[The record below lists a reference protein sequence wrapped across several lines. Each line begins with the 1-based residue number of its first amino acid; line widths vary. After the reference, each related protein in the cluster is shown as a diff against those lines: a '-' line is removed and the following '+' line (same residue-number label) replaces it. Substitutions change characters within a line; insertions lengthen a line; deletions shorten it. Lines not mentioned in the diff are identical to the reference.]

1 MYSLYL
7 KIFIMTHIE
16 INGNN
21 LTLDTI
27 EEIFQENLSIKLSDS
42 AINQIKK
49 SREIIEHII
58 QSGSVVYGVNTGF
71 GKFSDVRISDD
82 KIDLL
87 QENLVKSHAA
97 GTGNPFSEEIVRTML
112 LLKANGLAKGYSGVR
127 LEVVNTLIQML
138 NQGVIPV
145 IPEKGSVGSSG
156 DLAPLAHL
164 ALVMIGHGEAYYNG
178 QILHGAEAMQK
189 AGIPA
194 LKLRSKEGLAI
205 LNGTQ
210 TMTSVACV
218 NLIRAFNILEC
229 ADILGAMSTEVLLCT
244 NTAFDER
251 IHKARNQ
258 DGQMISAEN
267 LRTLLENS
275 PLIQSHADCKKVQD
289 AYSIR
294 CMPQVHGASRD
305 AVHHVKQVVE
315 REINA
320 ATDNPLIFVENGDV
334 LSGGNFHGQPVALVM
349 DFLAVAMS
357 EIGNISE
364 RRVAWMM
371 DSNLNDKL
379 PAFLAKDGGLNSGY
393 MIAQYAAA
401 ALVSENKSLCHPA
414 SVDSIPTSANKED
427 HVSMGTIGAR
437 KCLQVI
443 ENVET
448 ILAIEWLC
456 AAQAGDFREPVEFAP
471 RTKRAYD
478 LLREHVPTLDTDR
491 VTSRDIQIATGLLR
505 KKNLV
510 EEVWDR

>member
-1 MYSLYL
+1 
-7 KIFIMTHIE
+7 MTNVQ
-16 INGNN
+16 INGHG

-27 EEIFQENLSIKLSDS
+27 EEIFQENLTVKLSDS
-42 AINQIKK
+42 SITQITK
-49 SREIIEHII
+49 SREIIERIV
-58 QSGSVVYGVNTGF
+58 QSGNVVYGVNTGF
-71 GKFSDVRISDD
+71 GKFSDVKISED
-82 KIDLL
+82 KIDIL

-97 GTGNPFSEEIVRTML
+97 GIGNPFSDDIVKIMI

-127 LEVVNTLIQML
+127 LEVVNTLVEMF
-138 NQGVIPV
+138 NQGIIPV

-164 ALVMIGHGEAYYNG
+164 ALVMIGQGEAFYHG
-178 QILHGAEAMQK
+178 KRMHGADAMQL
-189 AGIPA
+189 AGVPI

-244 NTAFDER
+244 RSAFDER
-251 IHKARNQ
+251 IHAARNQ
-258 DGQMISAEN
+258 EGQIISAEN
-267 LRTLLENS
+267 LRTLLKDS
-275 PLIQSHADCKKVQD
+275 PLIHSHADCKKVQD
-289 AYSIR
+289 AYSVR

-305 AVHHVKQVVE
+305 AAHHVKRVVE

-320 ATDNPLIFVENGDV
+320 ATDNPLIFVESGEV
-334 LSGGNFHGQPVALVM
+334 FSGGNFHGQPVAIAM
-349 DFLAVAMS
+349 DFLAIAMS

-364 RRVAWMM
+364 RRTAWMM
-371 DSNLNDKL
+371 DSNLSDGL

-401 ALVSENKSLCHPA
+401 ALVSENKSLCHPS

-437 KCLQVI
+437 KCLQII
-443 ENVET
+443 ENVEA

-456 AAQAGDFREPVEFAP
+456 ASQAGDFRKPVDFAP
-471 RTKRAYD
+471 RTRRAHV
-478 LLREHVPTLDTDR
+478 LLRQHVPSLDKDR
-491 VTSRDIQIATGLLR
+491 VTSHDIQIATELLR
-505 KKNLV
+505 KKSLV

>member
-1 MYSLYL
+1 
-7 KIFIMTHIE
+7 MTHVE
-16 INGNN
+16 INGHD

-27 EEIFQENLSIKLSDS
+27 EEILQDNLTIKLSES
-42 AINQIKK
+42 SITQVNR
-49 SREIIEHII
+49 SREIIERIV
-58 QSGSVVYGVNTGF
+58 QSGNVVYGVNTGF
-71 GKFSDVRISDD
+71 GKFSDVKISED

-97 GTGNPFSEEIVRTML
+97 GVGNPFSDEIVKIML
-112 LLKANGLAKGYSGVR
+112 LLKANGLAKGFSGVR
-127 LEVVNTLIQML
+127 LEVVNTLIQMF
-138 NQGVIPV
+138 NHGVIPV

-164 ALVMIGHGEAYYNG
+164 ALVMIGQGEALFHG
-178 QILHGAEAMQK
+178 QRMHGADAMQR
-189 AGIPA
+189 AGIPV

-244 NTAFDER
+244 RSAFDER

-258 DGQMISAEN
+258 EGQIISAEN
-267 LRTLLENS
+267 LRTLLKDS
-275 PLIQSHADCKKVQD
+275 PLIRSHADCGKVQD
-289 AYSIR
+289 AYSVR

-305 AVHHVKQVVE
+305 AVHHVKLVVE

-320 ATDNPLIFVENGDV
+320 ATDNPLIFVDNGEV
-334 LSGGNFHGQPVALVM
+334 LSGGNFHGQPVAIVM
-349 DFLAVAMS
+349 DFLAIAMS

-364 RRVAWMM
+364 RRTAWMM
-371 DSNLNDKL
+371 DSNLSDGL
-379 PAFLAKDGGLNSGY
+379 PSFLAKDGGLNSGY

-437 KCLQVI
+437 KCLQII
-443 ENVET
+443 ENVES

-456 AAQAGDFREPVEFAP
+456 ASQAGDFRKPIEFAP
-471 RTKRAYD
+471 RTKRAHE
-478 LLREHVPTLDTDR
+478 LLREHVPTLDKDR
-491 VTSRDIQIATGLLR
+491 VTSHDIQIATEMLR
-505 KKNLV
+505 KKSLV

>member
-1 MYSLYL
+1 
-7 KIFIMTHIE
+7 MTQIE

-21 LTLDTI
+21 LTLDLI
-27 EEIFQENLSIKLSDS
+27 EDIFQENLTIKLSDP
-42 AINQIKK
+42 AVAQIKK
-49 SREIIEHII
+49 SRDIIEHIV
-58 QSGSVVYGVNTGF
+58 QSGHIVYGVNTGF

-82 KIDLL
+82 KIDIL
-87 QENLVKSHAA
+87 QENLVRSHAA
-97 GTGNPFSEEIVRTML
+97 GTGNPFSDEVVRMML

-127 LEVVNTLIQML
+127 LDVVHTLIQMF
-138 NQGVIPV
+138 NQGIIPV

-164 ALVMIGHGEAYYNG
+164 ALVMIGQGEAFYHG
-178 QILHGAEAMQK
+178 QKMHGADAMQR
-189 AGIPA
+189 AGIPI

-218 NLIRAFNILEC
+218 NLLRAFNILEC

-267 LRTLLENS
+267 LRTLLKDS
-275 PLIQSHADCKKVQD
+275 PLIHSHVDCKKVQD

-305 AVHHVKQVVE
+305 AVQHVKHVVE

-320 ATDNPLIFVENGDV
+320 ATDNPLIFVENGEV
-334 LSGGNFHGQPVALVM
+334 LSGGNFHGQPVAIVM
-349 DFLAVAMS
+349 DFLAIAMS

-364 RRVAWMM
+364 RRIAWMM
-371 DSNLNDKL
+371 DSTLSDGL

-401 ALVSENKSLCHPA
+401 ALASENKSLCHPA

-437 KCLQVI
+437 KCLQII

-456 AAQAGDFREPVEFAP
+456 AAQAGDFRNPIEFAP
-471 RTKRAYD
+471 RTKRAHD
-478 LLREHVPTLDTDR
+478 LLREHVPTLDKDR
-491 VTSRDIQIATGLLR
+491 VTSHDMEIATGLLR